1 MERWIFV
8 PIAAIAILSGGFML
22 VARNAVHAA
31 LLLVTNFFALAV
43 LYVLLDAHFLAAV
56 QIIIYAGAIMVLFLF
71 VIMLLGVDRME
82 SLAEEIPLLRPLA
95 LVLGVGLAGTMAYV
109 FWTTMRGRTFAG
121 LREANRSGNVQ
132 ALGRVLFTKYL
143 FAFEVASVLLI
154 IAAIGAMVLGR
165 RRDEE
170 EEASQVLTHGSSED
184 PSADVERV
192 G

>member
-1 MERWIFV
+1 VERWIFV

-184 PSADVERV
+184 PSADVERA

>member
-184 PSADVERV
+184 PSADVERA